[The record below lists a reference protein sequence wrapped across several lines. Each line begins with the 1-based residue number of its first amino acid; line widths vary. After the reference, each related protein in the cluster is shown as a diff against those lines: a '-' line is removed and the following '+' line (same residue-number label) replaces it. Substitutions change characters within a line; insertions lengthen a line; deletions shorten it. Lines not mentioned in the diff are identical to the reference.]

1 LINLATGSGEVG
13 KLWFVGKLS
22 LRLRES
28 SDAVVDGSEI
38 MKKNYYYRGS
48 NHVLFRYLSYVP

>member
-1 LINLATGSGEVG
+1 MVCRKVELKAPGEQ
-13 KLWFVGKLS
+13 
-22 LRLRES
+22 